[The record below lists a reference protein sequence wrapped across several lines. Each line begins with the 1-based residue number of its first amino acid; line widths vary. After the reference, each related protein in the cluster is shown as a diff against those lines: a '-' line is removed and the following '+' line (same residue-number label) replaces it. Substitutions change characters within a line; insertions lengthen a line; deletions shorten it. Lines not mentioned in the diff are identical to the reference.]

1 MIEPLRMHGVPW
13 LNHGLFVQGMVC
25 GSGRFGRDMNLKTVA
40 IVASGLVSGG
50 VLATGAYWYASPYL
64 AVNSIREAIAQKDG
78 SRFNQ
83 YVDYPQVRE
92 DLKAYVV
99 TSLTQA
105 ATEESLDDPDGG
117 LAALGTALV
126 IPIANTLIDSY
137 LTPEVVKGLVESSS
151 SGAPKPQNTSANPF
165 SVPDIQAEIAKGK
178 EQFERR
184 IEQMSGVEMAYVGM
198 NQFLV
203 SGRLEPGVKLGFEMT
218 RQGLGNW
225 TIAGLILPDVQQL
238 QALALE
244 DDALPEEELAI
255 QPSPESLDGDRD
267 EPQDSPFD
275 TSETAEIESAG
286 LALANAAD
294 QRRTGQSRGVNAM
307 SPDSSTCWF
316 QMRRGGEEFTGFQC
330 TISSRVNANG
340 NLVYDVIEPSGVKRA
355 IVLWDDSSVEVYLR
369 GQRYEGFWEVNAERD
384 VQIQLPQETI
394 AFRRP
399 G

>member
-25 GSGRFGRDMNLKTVA
+25 GPARFGREMNLKTVA

-50 VLATGAYWYASPYL
+50 VLATGAYWYASPNL

-105 ATEESLDDPDGG
+105 ATEESLDDADEG

-137 LTPEVVKGLVESSS
+137 LTSEVVKGLIESSS
-151 SGAPKPQNTSANPF
+151 SGAPKPQTTSANPF

-178 EQFERR
+178 EQFERQF
-184 IEQMSGVEMAYVGM
+184 EQMSGVEMAYLGM
-198 NQFLV
+198 NQFMV

-225 TIAGLILPDVQQL
+225 KIAGLILPDVQQL

-244 DDALPEEELAI
+244 DDALAEEELAI
-255 QPSPESLDGDRD
+255 QPSPESRDGDRD
-267 EPQDSPFD
+267 EPQDPPFD
-275 TSETAEIESAG
+275 TSETAEIESDG

-294 QRRTGQSRGVNAM
+294 QRRTGQSRGVNAT

-330 TISSRVNANG
+330 TVSSRVNANG

-355 IVLWDDSSVEVYLR
+355 IVLWDDSSVEVFLR

-384 VQIQLPQETI
+384 VQIQLPQGAM